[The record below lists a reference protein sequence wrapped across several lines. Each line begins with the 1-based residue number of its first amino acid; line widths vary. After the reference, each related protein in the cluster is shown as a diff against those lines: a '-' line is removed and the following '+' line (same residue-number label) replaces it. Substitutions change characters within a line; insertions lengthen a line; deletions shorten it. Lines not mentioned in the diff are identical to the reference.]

1 MRGFH
6 ILCLS
11 PAEDGGGAKGA
22 LRVAAYAGGVGS
34 AAGAPAAL
42 GEVVGGCGR
51 RARDNTRTA
60 HAASDAARVSGGD
73 TLRRGE
79 DTHTT
84 PGESATQSGVE

>member
-42 GEVVGGCGR
+42 GEVVGGVWTP
-51 RARDNTRTA
+51 RARQHTHGA
-60 HAASDAARVSGGD
+60 
-73 TLRRGE
+73 RGE
-79 DTHTT
+79 
-84 PGESATQSGVE
+84 